1 MENAKKNDYQIL
13 MTEKDYFR
21 VKKFELEDLDYLKV
35 VLNINE
41 KEKLIKK
48 ILENIQ

>member
-1 MENAKKNDYQIL
+1 

-21 VKKFELEDLDYLKV
+21 VKKFELEDIDYLKV

-48 ILENIQ
+48 ILENI

>member
-1 MENAKKNDYQIL
+1 

-41 KEKLIKK
+41 KEKLINK
-48 ILENIQ
+48 ILENI